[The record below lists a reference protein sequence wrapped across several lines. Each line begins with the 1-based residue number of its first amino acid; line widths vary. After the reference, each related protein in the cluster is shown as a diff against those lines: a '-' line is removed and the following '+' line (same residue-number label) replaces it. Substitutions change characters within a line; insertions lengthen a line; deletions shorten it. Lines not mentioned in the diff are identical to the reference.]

1 MGLDRRDEW
10 ERQILSPSH
19 WPEAG
24 QGTYLWLMDDK
35 ALVQA
40 HSHHPHR
47 FGAFVHAYPVL
58 SRRAGGI
65 SLGVNLNVDKAC
77 NFDCPYCQVDRRIP
91 RERIA
96 SDPVRVREEITQLL
110 DAWEEDH
117 LQSLYP
123 DVAREHLRLNDVALS
138 GDGES
143 TMDPGFPG
151 VCNELAHLQSERAQ
165 AGKTPFR
172 LVLISNAT
180 MLDRPAVQAAVQ
192 VLCRQDGE
200 VWGKL
205 DAGTQ
210 DFYQIV
216 NASRVPL
223 DRIESNLSWAA
234 ANVPLRIQT
243 LFFRFGELVPDEA
256 ELSAWL
262 DRLDRICQNGPVRS
276 VQLHTVARQTA
287 KSGCHPLPVEWLQE
301 LAIRVSERTGVVAEC
316 FAGVDAGA
324 IGESR

>member
-1 MGLDRRDEW
+1 VGDR
-10 ERQILSPSH
+10 RQILSGSL

-24 QGTYLWLMDDK
+24 QGTYLCQMDDQ

-47 FGAFVHAYPVL
+47 FGSFVHAYPVL

-77 NFDCPYCQVDRRIP
+77 NFDCPYCQVDRRIG
-91 RERIA
+91 RERVA
-96 SDPVRVREEITQLL
+96 SDPERVREELVQLL
-110 DAWEEDH
+110 DAWEEDR

-123 DVAREHLRLNDVALS
+123 GVDPAHLRLNDVALS

-151 VCNELAHLQSERAQ
+151 VCDMLAQLQADRIRV
-165 AGKTPFR
+165 GRTPFR

-180 MLDRPAVQAAVQ
+180 LLDRPAVQAAVGT
-192 VLCRQDGE
+192 LCKLDGE

-210 DFYQIV
+210 GFYHQV
-216 NASRVPL
+216 NASRIPL

-243 LFFRFGELVPDEA
+243 LFFRYGQLVPDEA
-256 ELSAWL
+256 ELCAWL
-262 DRLDRICQNGPVRS
+262 DRLDRICQKGPVRS

-287 KSGCHPLPVEWLQE
+287 KSGCHPLPLEWLSA
-301 LAIRVSERTGVVAEC
+301 LARRTTQRTGVPAES
-316 FAGVDAGA
+316 FAGVDVGA
-324 IGESR
+324 IGEGE